1 MVFVRD
7 EGSEFDA
14 PIGVVWEYIF
24 GGEGHDASH
33 LTTRGGKMKPLF
45 RGPFVLQYK
54 AERKYG
60 SRWVPET
67 MRITFFPPVATVQE
81 LLDGPLA
88 GSTWT
93 YVYSPRGRKTRIDAV
108 GEFRS
113 KKYSDAELR
122 RVAVR
127 FLANEFDEDAP
138 HVRSLARS
146 K

>member
-14 PIGVVWEYIF
+14 PIDVVWEYIF
-24 GGEGHDASH
+24 GGEGHDSSH
-33 LTTRGGKMKPLF
+33 RTTRGGKMKALFKGPL
-45 RGPFVLQYK
+45 VLRYK
-54 AERKYG
+54 AERQYG
-60 SRWVPET
+60 SRWIPET

-88 GSTWT
+88 GSKWT
-93 YVYSPRGRKTRIDAV
+93 YVYSPRGRKTRIDAF

-113 KKYSDAELR
+113 KKYKGAELK

-127 FLANEFDEDAP
+127 FLANEFEEDAP
-138 HVRSLARS
+138 HVRTLARS